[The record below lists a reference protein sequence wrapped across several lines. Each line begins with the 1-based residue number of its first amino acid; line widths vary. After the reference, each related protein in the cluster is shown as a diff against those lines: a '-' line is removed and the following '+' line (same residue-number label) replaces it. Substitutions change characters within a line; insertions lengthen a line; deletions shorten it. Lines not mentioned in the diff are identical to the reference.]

1 MFYGMVAG
9 VYCSASRSC
18 IKATVCT
25 GSRLAATFSRSG
37 GAKKGRGGRRGR
49 RQLDGAAVG
58 GAGPRGMD
66 EGMVQILQIATAAA
80 VSITIMVV
88 VVHTG
93 TEGTSLLLL
102 LLLLL
107 LLQPVIVF
115 NMRVDV
121 ANDRSGGGKLG
132 GISLVVVMGGIT
144 FATASS
150 PLLLLIP
157 ILNLGDA
164 RG

>member
-58 GAGPRGMD
+58 GAGPRGKD
-66 EGMVQILQIATAAA
+66 EGMVQILQIAAAAAAA
-80 VSITIMVV
+80 VAAVLIITRMFIAVQ
-88 VVHTG
+88 TR
-93 TEGTSLLLL
+93 TKGTSLLLL
-102 LLLLL
+102 
-107 LLQPVIVF
+107 QPAIVF
-115 NMRVDV
+115 NIRVDV
-121 ANDRSGGGKLG
+121 ANGRSGGGKLG